1 MRTEPSISPR
11 ILLSFLA
18 FCLTL
23 PALAQNPAQNPAQ
36 SADSHAGRKIRN
48 IRLDPEIQPI
58 PSGEIDEL
66 ILIKPGDGY
75 DLAKIRLAMGRLYR
89 SGHFGYVEVDAQ
101 RAGDEVDLTFRT
113 EAALFIGG
121 VDVDGAPGAVPRG
134 ELINAAKLPLGQPFD
149 ESLANQAV
157 ESIEQELRLDGF
169 YGSNVKY
176 ALQRDTLH
184 SQVNIFF
191 FVEPGPRARFA
202 QPIFKGTLLFPE
214 TKLAATTKWQRPFY
228 LPGWRYLSEAR
239 IQSGIRNLRNLF
251 AKQDYLMSK
260 IQLER
265 LELQDN
271 NLKAVP
277 HVRVDPGPKVEL
289 ELEGA
294 KLGRKQIRR
303 LVPIYEEQSVDKDL
317 LIEGSRKLAAEFR
330 SRGYFE
336 NKVDYQVRQDGAAVD
351 EIDPAKNTSILYQID
366 LGERFKVTKV
376 SLRGY
381 SYFDEL
387 TLRERMAIQPAT
399 LLRYRRGRFS
409 DALLEGD
416 KAALLD
422 LYRSNGFLDA
432 KVDSEVTQT
441 QQGKDRNVEV
451 LITIEENEQS
461 LIDEVRI
468 EGVADSDR
476 EFLQPY
482 ISAAPGQPFSN
493 LTLNTDRERVLGL
506 LFQNGYASA
515 TFESK
520 VERDPATK
528 GVDITYTIVGGKQN
542 FLREVIITGLKTTSS
557 ALVNKR
563 VTLEADQPLNNA
575 QILTAQR
582 KLYDLGI
589 FARVDTALQNPEG
602 EEIKKTVLFNLEE
615 ASRWS
620 FNGGVGAEIA
630 RIGGGITSLDAP
642 AGGAGFSPRVS
653 FGVNRS
659 NFWGVGH
666 TVGIQ
671 TRLSNIQRRVLLTY
685 LAPQFRDS
693 DRYALTFTAL
703 YDDSR
708 NVRTFNSKR
717 TEGALQL
724 SQRIDISQSIQ
735 YRFTY
740 RDIRIPEDTIK
751 IDPSLIPILA
761 QPVRTGS
768 FSSTYIQDRR
778 DDPVDAKRGR
788 YTTVDF
794 GVASHAF
801 ASSSNFLR
809 LLARNATYYRL
820 KRDIVLARNTQFGLL
835 SPYGSTGRED
845 PATNIP
851 LPERFFSGGANSH
864 RGFPENQAGPR
875 DLITGFPLGGK
886 ATLMNSVELR
896 FPLIGDNIGGVFFH
910 DAGNV
915 YSGASNI
922 SFRWKQRDFRDFD
935 YMVHAFGFGLR
946 YRTPIGPVRID
957 LALSPN
963 SARFNGYEGTLQDLL
978 NQRGRTTQLRVN
990 QFQFHISLGQAF

>member
-1 MRTEPSISPR
+1 MRSDFLLSPR

-18 FCLTL
+18 LSFVL
-23 PALAQNPAQNPAQ
+23 PLLSQPPSAPAPTPDPY
-36 SADSHAGRKIRN
+36 SGRKIRS

-58 PSGEIDEL
+58 PTNEIEEFIAIKSGDT
-66 ILIKPGDGY
+66 Y
-75 DLAKIRLAMGRLYR
+75 DLLQIREAMSRLFR
-89 SGHFGYVEVDAQ
+89 SGHFLNVEVDAQ
-101 RAGDEVDLTFRT
+101 RVGEEVDLTFRT

-134 ELINAAKLPLGQPFD
+134 ELINAAKLQLGLPFD

-157 ESIEQELRLDGF
+157 EAIEQELRLDGF

-191 FVEPGPRARFA
+191 FVDPGPRARLS
-202 QPIFKGTLLFPE
+202 QPVFKGNLLLPVP
-214 TKLAATTKWQRPFY
+214 KLTATTGWHRPFF
-228 LPGWRYLSEAR
+228 LPGWRPLSEQR
-239 IQSGIRNLRNLF
+239 IQSGIRNLRSLF
-251 AKQDYLMSK
+251 AKRDYLMSK
-260 IQLER
+260 VQLER
-265 LELQDN
+265 LELQN
-271 NLKAVP
+271 SNLLAIP
-277 HVRVDPGPKVEL
+277 HVRIDAGPKVEL

-294 KLGRKQIRR
+294 KLRRNQIRR

-317 LIEGSRKLAAEFR
+317 LIEGARKIAAEFR
-330 SRGYFE
+330 ARGYFE
-336 NKVDYQVRQDGAAVD
+336 NKVDYQVRQDGVRVD
-351 EIDPAKNTSILYQID
+351 DIDPAKNTSILYDIE
-366 LGERFKVTKV
+366 LGQRFKVTRVRLK
-376 SLRGY
+376 GY
-381 SYFDEL
+381 KYFDDI

-399 LLRYRRGRFS
+399 ILRYRRGRFS

-416 KAALLD
+416 KAAILD

-432 KVDSEVTQT
+432 KVESEVTQT
-441 QQGKDRNVEV
+441 QRGKDRNVEV
-451 LITIEENEQS
+451 VISIVEGSQS
-461 LIDEVRI
+461 LIDEVRL

-482 ISAAPGQPFSN
+482 ITASPGQPFSN
-493 LTLNTDRERVLGL
+493 LTINSDRDRILGL
-506 LFQNGYASA
+506 LYQNGYASA
-515 TFESK
+515 SFESR
-520 VERDPATK
+520 VARDPVNN
-528 GVDITYTIVGGKQN
+528 GVDIIYTINGGPQN
-542 FLREVIITGLKTTSS
+542 FLREVIITGLKSTSR

-563 VTLEADQPLNNA
+563 IVLEANQPLNNS
-575 QILTAQR
+575 QILNAQR

-602 EEIKKTVLFNLEE
+602 QEVQKTVLFNLEE

-620 FNGGVGAEIA
+620 FNGGLGAEIA
-630 RIGGGITSLDAP
+630 RIGGGVTSLDSP

-666 TVGIQ
+666 TVGVQ

-693 DRYALTFTAL
+693 DRIALTFTAL

-724 SQRIDISQSIQ
+724 SQRIDISQSLQ

-751 IDPSLIPILA
+751 IDPSLIPVLA

-778 DDPVDAKRGR
+778 DDPIDAKRGR

-794 GVASHAF
+794 GVSSHAF

-809 LLARNATYYRL
+809 LLARNSTYYRL
-820 KRDIVLARNTQFGLL
+820 KRDIVLARSTTFGLL

-886 ATLMNSVELR
+886 ATLMNSIELR

-922 SFRWKQRDFRDFD
+922 SFRWNQRDLKDFD

-963 SARFNGYEGTLQDLL
+963 SARFNGYQGTLQDLL
-978 NQRGRTTQLRVN
+978 NQQGRTTQLRVN